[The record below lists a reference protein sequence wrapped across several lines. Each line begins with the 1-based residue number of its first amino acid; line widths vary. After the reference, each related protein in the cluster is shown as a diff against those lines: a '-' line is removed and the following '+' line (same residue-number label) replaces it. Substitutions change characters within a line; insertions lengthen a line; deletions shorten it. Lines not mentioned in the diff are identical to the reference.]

1 MQGLG
6 PGPLSLAHLSA
17 CLSLAGLF
25 SWHPLLMTI
34 AVSLAASV
42 AGRGAV
48 LPSCHGHL
56 PPAKEGPLVVESA
69 RRGAFSPAVCR
80 GRWDTEPLAMLNRRR
95 RSSDEV
101 EATSATPLYSV
112 SQFSFLMTEA
122 LLIFSP
128 ETSLLRSF
136 SRKVKVR
143 VHWALQLLALLCA
156 LLGLGIIT
164 YNKHLNGKA
173 HFVTWHGLMGLLTVL
188 YAGGQCGGGV
198 LLLYPK
204 LMKNWTL
211 AKLKLYHATSGL
223 VGYLLGCA
231 SLMLGMCSLWFTTS
245 VTSISWYLAMLCPL
259 ITSLVIMNQVSNA
272 YLYRKRSQH

>member
-1 MQGLG
+1 MA
-6 PGPLSLAHLSA
+6 LA
-17 CLSLAGLF
+17 
-25 SWHPLLMTI
+25 
-34 AVSLAASV
+34 
-42 AGRGAV
+42 
-48 LPSCHGHL
+48 
-56 PPAKEGPLVVESA
+56 
-69 RRGAFSPAVCR
+69 
-80 GRWDTEPLAMLNRRR
+80 
-95 RSSDEV
+95 
-101 EATSATPLYSV
+101 
-112 SQFSFLMTEA
+112 FSFLMTEA

-173 HFVTWHGLMGLLTVL
+173 HFVTWHGLTGLLTVL
-188 YAGGQCGGGV
+188 YASGQCAGGV
-198 LLLYPK
+198 FLLYPK

-231 SLMLGMCSLWFTTS
+231 SLMLGMCSLWFTTT
-245 VTSISWYLAMLCPL
+245 VTSVSWYLAMLCPL
-259 ITSLVIMNQVSNA
+259 LTSLVIMNQVSNA

>member
-1 MQGLG
+1 V
-6 PGPLSLAHLSA
+6 PAP
-17 CLSLAGLF
+17 
-25 SWHPLLMTI
+25 
-34 AVSLAASV
+34 
-42 AGRGAV
+42 
-48 LPSCHGHL
+48 LPSL
-56 PPAKEGPLVVESA
+56 
-69 RRGAFSPAVCR
+69 
-80 GRWDTEPLAMLNRRR
+80 
-95 RSSDEV
+95 
-101 EATSATPLYSV
+101 

-128 ETSLLRSF
+128 ETSVLRAF

-173 HFVTWHGLMGLLTVL
+173 HFVTWHGLTGLLTVM
-188 YAGGQCGGGV
+188 YAGGQCVGGV

-231 SLMLGMCSLWFTTS
+231 SLMLGMCSLWFTALVTS
-245 VTSISWYLAMLCPL
+245 VAWYLAMLCPL
-259 ITSLVIMNQVSNA
+259 LTSLVIMNQVSNA

>member
-1 MQGLG
+1 MALTAETESR
-6 PGPLSLAHLSA
+6 LYRSLRVASGAAAHLVA
-17 CLSLAGLF
+17 LGFPAAVAVLARPGSSLF
-25 SWHPLLMTI
+25 SWHPLLM
-34 AVSLAASV
+34 ALA
-42 AGRGAV
+42 
-48 LPSCHGHL
+48 
-56 PPAKEGPLVVESA
+56 
-69 RRGAFSPAVCR
+69 
-80 GRWDTEPLAMLNRRR
+80 
-95 RSSDEV
+95 
-101 EATSATPLYSV
+101 
-112 SQFSFLMTEA
+112 FSFLMTEA

-136 SRKVKVR
+136 SRKVRVR

-164 YNKHLNGKA
+164 YNKHLNGKG
-173 HFVTWHGLMGLLTVL
+173 HFVTWHGLTGLLAVL
-188 YAGGQCGGGV
+188 YAGGQCAGGV

-231 SLMLGMCSLWFTTS
+231 SLMLGMCSLWFTTT
-245 VTSISWYLAMLCPL
+245 VTGASWYLAMLCPL
-259 ITSLVIMNQVSNA
+259 VTSLVIMNQVSNA